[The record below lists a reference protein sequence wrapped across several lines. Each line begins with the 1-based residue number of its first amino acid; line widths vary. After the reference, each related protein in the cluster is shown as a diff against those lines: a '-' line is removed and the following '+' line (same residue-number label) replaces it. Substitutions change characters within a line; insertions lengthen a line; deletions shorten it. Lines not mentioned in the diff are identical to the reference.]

1 MKTKKYLQLSSSEL
15 SELENRYHYIAN
27 EYEIN
32 DSKQSAER
40 ACLKETVKI
49 AGLRAKNKFNCL
61 KNTEKKLFEKRQFA
75 VRNDKLKMKLN

>member
-1 MKTKKYLQLSSSEL
+1 MKTKKYLQLSSDKL
-15 SELENRYHYIAN
+15 SELENRYHYPAD

-32 DSKQSAER
+32 DCKQSAER

-61 KNTEKKLFEKRQFA
+61 KNTEKNLFEKRQFA
-75 VRNDKLKMKLN
+75 IRSTLAED